1 MTTNRVQLAL
11 NVANLDTA
19 VAFYSDL
26 FDVEPHKLRPGYA
39 NFAIDDP
46 PLKLVLFE
54 APDATQDLNHLGVEL
69 TTTGEV
75 AAVSR
80 RFENA
85 GMDVRTS
92 DQELC
97 CHAVQDKVY
106 VQAPDVP
113 LGQWEFYTVLDDA
126 PAAGADSSSGC
137 CATTETDDQVCCAGS
152 ADLATAVSRP

>member
-1 MTTNRVQLAL
+1 MTHNRVQLAL
-11 NVANLDTA
+11 NVADLDTA
-19 VAFYSDL
+19 VEFYSNL

-39 NFAIDDP
+39 NFAIADP

-69 TTTGEV
+69 ASTGEV
-75 AAVSR
+75 AAAAR
-80 RFENA
+80 RFEDA
-85 GMDVRTS
+85 GLAVRTS
-92 DQELC
+92 DRELC

-126 PAAGADSSSGC
+126 PAAGAASSSGC
-137 CATTETDDQVCCAGS
+137 CATGGDDPACCAAPAGREP
-152 ADLATAVSRP
+152 ALSRP